1 MSSRL
6 TLGISFLGS
15 FALAGC
21 GSPHAKSGSG
31 TTAELVSMDPSRN
44 GAASAD
50 AESAA
55 GIPLGSQKLNF
66 IVQATGQRPIAGDDQ
81 EQRLAMSQAAVVE
94 ALGTAVAQ
102 ARRQQGQTF
111 DQFSA
116 PIGRGTTLTYR
127 LQADGGRDVEI
138 KAELD
143 GRSVRLHSS
152 DGHLNHPPYAPGT
165 VERVIKSTNGRFALL
180 SCEPSLIG
188 EEATATIAC
197 YQAAGQAGYTTASL
211 SESARN

>member
-1 MSSRL
+1 MSSRF
-6 TLGISFLGS
+6 TLGISFIS
-15 FALAGC
+15 SIAITGC
-21 GSPHAKSGSG
+21 GSLQSKSNSG

-44 GAASAD
+44 GAASANAD
-50 AESAA
+50 SVG
-55 GIPLGSQKLNF
+55 GIPPGNQKLSF
-66 IVQATGQRPIAGDDQ
+66 IVQATGQRPIAGDEQ
-81 EQRLAMSQAAVVE
+81 EQRLAMSQAAIVE

-102 ARRQQGQTF
+102 ARRQQGQAF

-127 LQADGGRDVEI
+127 LLADGGRDVEI
-138 KAELD
+138 KAEFD
-143 GRSVRLHSS
+143 GRSVVLHSS
-152 DGHLNHPPYAPGT
+152 DGHLNHPPFASVT
-165 VERVIKSTNGRFALL
+165 IERIFKSTNGQFALL

-197 YQAAGQAGYTTASL
+197 YQSAGQAGYTTASL

>member
-1 MSSRL
+1 MSSRF
-6 TLGISFLGS
+6 TLLISFLGS
-15 FALAGC
+15 IAITGC
-21 GSPHAKSGSG
+21 GSPQSTSSSG

-50 AESAA
+50 AEPVG
-55 GIPLGSQKLNF
+55 GISPGDKRLNF
-66 IVQATGQRPIAGDDQ
+66 IVQATGQRPIVGNEQ
-81 EQRLAMSQAAVVE
+81 EQRLAMEQAAIVE

-102 ARRQQGQTF
+102 ARRQQGQSF

-116 PIGRGTTLTYR
+116 PIGRGTTLTFR
-127 LQADGGRDVEI
+127 LLADGERDVEI
-138 KAELD
+138 KADLD
-143 GRSVRLHSS
+143 GRAVVLHSS
-152 DGHLNHPPYAPGT
+152 DGHLNHPPFAPGT
-165 VERVIKSTNGRFALL
+165 IERVIKSTNGRFALL

-197 YQAAGQAGYTTASL
+197 YVSARQAGYTTASL